1 MTIKE
6 LREILDKIEA
16 TGGETVYVYY
26 PKNRT
31 YLNIREVYFDR
42 WDGSITIKTE
52 N

>member
-1 MTIKE
+1 MTINE
-6 LREILDKIEA
+6 LKDILSKMEKQGD
-16 TGGETVYVYY
+16 ETVYVYY

-42 WDGSITIKTE
+42 WDGSIIIKTE